1 MKDIDSEGNIIEYPD
16 NDEYPKKQDKSSI
29 SRRTLIIL
37 ATIICLIGIILVSL
51 TAGLIFYISNDPKSF
66 KDFIWLFTPTFF
78 LIVSLFV
85 AFRWQHIGGSL
96 VIIGGFII
104 MLGLISITFYVL
116 SIIAGMIFISSGL
129 LFFASNK
136 KNETNWTI

>member
-37 ATIICLIGIILVSL
+37 ATIICLAGIILVSL
-51 TAGLIFYISNDPKSF
+51 TAGLMFYISNDPKSF

-85 AFRWQHIGGSL
+85 AFKWQHIGGSML
-96 VIIGGFII
+96 IIGGLII
-104 MLGLISITFYVL
+104 MLGLISLTFYVL
-116 SIIAGMIFISSGL
+116 SFIAGMIFISSGL
-129 LFFASNK
+129 LFLASNK
-136 KNETNWTI
+136 ENDKSCTI